1 MGNMVKAVQDKDW
14 PVALSAISALTFFA
28 SEKAY
33 RVLLSNANQMFNFYE
48 TLLSCIQGQ
57 VSANGLEVP
66 PPTRFAAATIISKM
80 LADKDLVGIQD
91 AIMKEGVMTHIAKG
105 LRDQQLA
112 VRKEC
117 AIIIKSMTKFLTTN
131 TESFKPLIQPLIA
144 NLGEDDDTLLARTLD
159 CLRTLSS
166 NEVLRELI
174 V

>member
-1 MGNMVKAVQDKDW
+1 
-14 PVALSAISALTFFA
+14 
-28 SEKAY
+28 
-33 RVLLSNANQMFNFYE
+33 
-48 TLLSCIQGQ
+48 
-57 VSANGLEVP
+57 
-66 PPTRFAAATIISKM
+66 M

-105 LRDQQLA
+105 LRDQQLP

-117 AIIIKSMTKFLTTN
+117 AIVIKSMTKFLTTN